1 MNISQEEIKHL
12 AALARL
18 KLTGSEEEK
27 LQGELA
33 AILGYVAKLDEVNTK
48 KTEITAQVSGL
59 TNITRPDYV
68 EAWSPEEIQ
77 AALSQGEVENNQV
90 KVKRVL

>member
-18 KLTGSEEEK
+18 KLTSSEEEK